1 MQSQGGRV
9 KPMLVDSDLKLKLVQ
24 VLTKVF
30 RYTLANL
37 AAVMSVD
44 KCGELLYPIADQ
56 MRGRSFA
63 DVGVVMYEHSGR
75 AVLFW
80 LVSFLILSC
89 LLLFAIKQ
97 CLSRDSNLPFW
108 VGGIT
113 ILLCLPRY
121 LMILS
126 W

>member
-1 MQSQGGRV
+1 
-9 KPMLVDSDLKLKLVQ
+9 MLVNSDLKSRQ
-24 VLTKVF
+24 VRVLAKVF

-37 AAVMSVD
+37 AAVISVD

-56 MRGRSFA
+56 MRGNSFA
-63 DVGVVMYEHSGR
+63 DVGVVIYEHSGR

-80 LVSFLILSC
+80 LISFLVLSC
-89 LLLFAIKQ
+89 FLLFVIKQ
-97 CLSRDSNLPFW
+97 CLSWDSNLPFW

-113 ILLCLPRY
+113 IFLCLPSY
-121 LMILS
+121 LFALS

>member
-1 MQSQGGRV
+1 MVTPGRFKSMPV
-9 KPMLVDSDLKLKLVQ
+9 NSDLKSRLVR
-24 VLTKVF
+24 VLAKVF

-37 AAVMSVD
+37 AAVICVD

-56 MRGRSFA
+56 MRGNSFA
-63 DVGVVMYEHSGR
+63 DVGVVMYEHSDR
-75 AVLFW
+75 ALFFW
-80 LVSFLILSC
+80 LISFLVLSC

-97 CLSRDSNLPFW
+97 CFSQDSNLPFW

-121 LMILS
+121 LMVLA